1 MSERDICNVILNHG
15 ARTREPRLRLHLAG
29 VVFESTTEIEG
40 NKAERTSLAYWMR
53 DRVRARMA
61 APVSDPS
68 VHETLLRAERK
79 LAAYIGVCA
88 GDTELTNSILPMMR
102 AAIAATS
109 PRRFQVGSEV
119 RAAVDCDSDL
129 REDGMGVERCASKG
143 EALVVRKVTQNG
155 YEVSYPTVLGG
166 NFHVAEHEI
175 EPPEPDWEGGRK
187 AAQRTQA
194 PLQAALQHLT
204 AAEAR
209 VDHLQGVGIVA
220 ELAKDTARIEF
231 LEHKGMETGFGWV
244 ARASGHGRGYRL
256 HQSPG
261 HTEGN
266 TARTAIDL
274 AMAEEAETAT
284 GHTR

>member
-88 GDTELTNSILPMMR
+88 GDTELTNSILPMVR

-109 PRRFQVGSEV
+109 PRRFQVGNIV

-129 REDGMGVERCASKG
+129 REDGMGVERCAGKG
-143 EALVVRKVTQNG
+143 EMLVVRRLTQNG
-155 YEVSYPTVLGG
+155 YEVSHPHIHDRT
-166 NFHVAEHEI
+166 FHVAEHEI
-175 EPPEPDWEGGRK
+175 EEAPPAVQGGPR
-187 AAQRTQA
+187 
-194 PLQAALQHLT
+194 
-204 AAEAR
+204 
-209 VDHLQGVGIVA
+209 
-220 ELAKDTARIEF
+220 
-231 LEHKGMETGFGWV
+231 
-244 ARASGHGRGYRL
+244 
-256 HQSPG
+256 
-261 HTEGN
+261 
-266 TARTAIDL
+266 
-274 AMAEEAETAT
+274 
-284 GHTR
+284 